1 MQLSVSR
8 MFRRRTD
15 AAWRLA
21 PAATKTADG
30 RASLWTLIAVGA
42 AVFVLTLII
51 SLAIYFSSLAAEQRA
66 ASANFAASA
75 DDLASK
81 LLYDTLAHARD
92 VRVLSE
98 RVGVFVELSGALPS
112 RGGYARICE
121 PFRADPSRLFT
132 GLSLAVNISAASRD
146 AFEAAVSIENGVNKT
161 MYSPEGGPVQPSPWW
176 ITNAY
181 TNTGAEAYR
190 GYDALRTAWT
200 WSAVPELLDLQK
212 RASRAGRVLS
222 TPPLAL
228 RELRTCSSPFILIAY
243 RKLAVVATLPRR

>member
-1 MQLSVSR
+1 
-8 MFRRRTD
+8 MFWRRAD
-15 AAWRLA
+15 AWRLA
-21 PAATKTADG
+21 PATKTDG

-51 SLAIYFSSLAAEQRA
+51 SLAIYFSSLAAEQRSA
-66 ASANFAASA
+66 ASSFAAKS

-81 LLYDTLAHARD
+81 LLFDTLAHARD

-132 GLSLAVNISAASRD
+132 GLSLAVNISVADRE
-146 AFEAAVSIENGVNKT
+146 AFEAALTVENGVNKT
-161 MYSPEGGPVQPSPWW
+161 MYSPVGEPVQPSPWW
-176 ITNAY
+176 ITNSY
-181 TNTGAEAYR
+181 TNTGAEAYS
-190 GYDALRTAWT
+190 GFDALRAAWT

-228 RELRTCSSPFILIAY
+228 RESLMQQACSCAFV
-243 RKLAVVATLPRR
+243 R